1 MQFMIESM
9 VIIIVSTLLSVF
21 IFDGLYLKLY
31 SYLGTTFV
39 LAKIY
44 FLVLLVLVVT
54 IIIIVGAISGGYP
67 AYYMSRFNPIEVL
80 KKETTGMR
88 RKITLRRV
96 LIMFQF
102 SISIIL
108 LVGTIFIFRQLD
120 YMKNSQLGFQKEN
133 VLLLSFPRSSNQ
145 VDNKYETLKNE
156 LLKNSNIPY
165 VSGAYTLPGINS
177 QMNMGVRPDGTSADA
192 TVNIQAIPGDFDFV
206 KSIGLEITEGRDLS
220 KDFSTDQ
227 FGSVLL
233 NQTAVTVLRL
243 TNPVGTKL
251 IIPGDEFKNGV
262 KVVGVV
268 KDFHLQS
275 FQNKINPM
283 MIIINPKMFIC
294 IAVKIN
300 PRNINETLKYI
311 KATWNSVFPGVIL
324 SYNFLD
330 EAYNNIYSPE
340 TKTGQLLSVFTSL
353 AIFISCL
360 GLLGFAS
367 FIVKKR
373 IKEVGIRKVLG
384 ARISAIS
391 SLLSLQFL
399 VWIVAS
405 SIIACPVA
413 YILVKKWLGNFAFR
427 IKIDWWVFLVAI
439 LIELIIALIIVVW
452 ISWKTATK
460 NPVDALRYE

>member
-1 MQFMIESM
+1 
-9 VIIIVSTLLSVF
+9 
-21 IFDGLYLKLY
+21 
-31 SYLGTTFV
+31 
-39 LAKIY
+39 
-44 FLVLLVLVVT
+44 
-54 IIIIVGAISGGYP
+54 
-67 AYYMSRFNPIEVL
+67 
-80 KKETTGMR
+80 
-88 RKITLRRV
+88 
-96 LIMFQF
+96 
-102 SISIIL
+102 
-108 LVGTIFIFRQLD
+108 
-120 YMKNSQLGFQKEN
+120 
-133 VLLLSFPRSSNQ
+133 
-145 VDNKYETLKNE
+145 
-156 LLKNSNIPY
+156 
-165 VSGAYTLPGINS
+165 
-177 QMNMGVRPDGTSADA
+177 
-192 TVNIQAIPGDFDFV
+192 
-206 KSIGLEITEGRDLS
+206 
-220 KDFSTDQ
+220 
-227 FGSVLL
+227 
-233 NQTAVTVLRL
+233 
-243 TNPVGTKL
+243 
-251 IIPGDEFKNGV
+251 
-262 KVVGVV
+262 
-268 KDFHLQS
+268 
-275 FQNKINPM
+275 